1 MLEFKVIREIWSSV
15 EATDTITIMELDD
28 SELVGTI
35 EQQVERKS
43 SLTSDDLNTLH
54 NYIASRIPLIRDLA
68 YSKIA
73 MA

>member
-1 MLEFKVIREIWSSV
+1 MLEFKIIREIWSSV
-15 EATDTITIMELDD
+15 DATDTAIIMELDD

-35 EQQVERKS
+35 EQQVEKKS

-54 NYIASRIPLIRDLA
+54 NYIALRIPLIRDLA

-73 MA
+73 TA